1 MRKGLIVL
9 LVVVLAAAFAMPV
22 AAADLKAS
30 GFYRSKAWMSNFFG
44 RSLSTDA
51 DDATAAFVEQRF
63 RVKFDFG
70 NENVKAVWY
79 LESDM
84 YFGDYGGGT
93 PIGIG
98 ESPAI
103 AGQSFTYTGG
113 ASRNVGGAL
122 GADRIQTET
131 KNIYVWFKIPDT
143 SVSVQV
149 GLQGQ
154 SDDYA
159 NFIYGADMAGIFVTG
174 KYEPVSY
181 KLGWAKL
188 YENAPKETDDMTLY
202 TASVTFVPG
211 KDAKLG
217 LNLYF
222 LQNDTARAAC
232 PGDLPTCGATGTST
246 GNLLG
251 YPYASTVWMPGVD
264 GAIKA
269 GPATISGFFVYQW
282 GTMDA
287 QSSANKDVDIN
298 AYIIDARA
306 DMNLG
311 PGKFFVE
318 GLYTSGGDDPTDKY
332 EAPITLA
339 TNESSPGGNS
349 AFSRPNMHILI
360 SSPDTIGVSQC
371 LIGCSGGVA
380 GADPGNGGRGIWLL
394 AAGYSQKLT
403 EKMKGEFNIG
413 YLSATDTLKSD
424 NSNMKDGMGTEF
436 NARVDYNLHKGLD
449 VGVIGA
455 YALVGDFFK
464 DAAGKTPDDVY
475 MAVARVNY
483 SF

>member
-9 LVVVLAAAFAMPV
+9 LVVVLAAAFAIPV
-22 AAADLKAS
+22 AAADIKAS
-30 GFYRSKAWMSNFFG
+30 GFYRSKAWLSNFFG

-51 DDATAAFVEQRF
+51 DDATAAMVEQRF

-84 YFGDYGGGT
+84 IYGDAGGGSN
-93 PIGIG
+93 P
-98 ESPAI
+98 PAPP
-103 AGQSFTYTGG
+103 G
-113 ASRNVGGAL
+113 RNTGGAL
-122 GADRIQTET
+122 GGDRVQTET

-143 SVSVQV
+143 SVAVSV
-149 GLQGQ
+149 GLQAQG
-154 SDDYA
+154 DDYA
-159 NFIYGADMAGIFVTG
+159 NFLYGADMAGIFVTG

-188 YENAPKETDDMTLY
+188 YENAAKETDDMTLY

-232 PGDLPTCGATGTST
+232 PGDLPTCGATGSSN

-332 EAPITLA
+332 ESPITLA
-339 TNESSPGGNS
+339 TNEASPGGNS
-349 AFSRPNMHILI
+349 AYSRANTHILM
-360 SSPDTIGVSQC
+360 SSPDTINVSQC
-371 LIGCSGGVA
+371 LLGCSGGVA
-380 GADPGNGGRGIWLL
+380 GADPGNRGRGMWLL
-394 AAGYSQKLT
+394 AAGYSQKFS
-403 EKMKGEFNIG
+403 EKVKGEVNIG
-413 YLSATDTLKSD
+413 YLSATDMLKTD
-424 NSNMKDGMGTEF
+424 NDNRKEGMGTEF